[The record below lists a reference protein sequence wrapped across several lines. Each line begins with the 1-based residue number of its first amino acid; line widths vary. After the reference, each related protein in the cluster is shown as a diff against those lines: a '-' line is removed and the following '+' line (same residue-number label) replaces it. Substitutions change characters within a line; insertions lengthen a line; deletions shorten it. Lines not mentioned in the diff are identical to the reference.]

1 MLRTPEVSGGA
12 PGSFLVLT
20 GYYNLRQREGTWFST
35 FFRDLIAMVTD
46 DNMDLLDLH
55 QRLNGLSDVNR
66 RQLLQL
72 LAVTSGGLMLPGLAE
87 ASLRPN
93 RIKDIRVWTAPDH
106 SRVVF
111 DLERPV
117 KHTLFRL
124 KNPDRVVLDIDNAT
138 LSHSTHNLRIK
149 DPVVRAFRMGIP
161 RPNTTRAVFE
171 LNEEVRPRSFLLK
184 ATKKRGPR
192 LVIDLYRKGEL
203 ERQAKLERRNDPF
216 RNRTVDRD
224 EMVVVIDPGHGGE
237 DPGAVG
243 RTGVKEK
250 DVVLTVAKKLANMVN
265 ATPGYRAHL
274 TRKGDYYVSLKK
286 RVGIARQHDPD
297 LFMSLHA
304 DSFRVASA
312 RGTSV
317 YCLSEKGK
325 PTPDRAIKDLVE
337 RENNTDLV
345 GGVNLGK
352 VVDPEVAGILMDL
365 SQRDSLN
372 RSLVL
377 GRNLLDSLD
386 TMPKVKLHYKNVKQ
400 AGFAVLKAPD
410 IPSVLVEL
418 AFLSNPHEERLLKK
432 ENYQATLAKG
442 LFRGV
447 ERFARASRVVT

>member
-1 MLRTPEVSGGA
+1 MEL
-12 PGSFLVLT
+12 
-20 GYYNLRQREGTWFST
+20 
-35 FFRDLIAMVTD
+35 
-46 DNMDLLDLH
+46 MDIH
-55 QRLNGLSDVNR
+55 RRLNRLSDVNR

-72 LAVTSGGLMLPGLAE
+72 LALTSGGMLLPNLAE
-87 ASLRPN
+87 ASLGPN
-93 RIKDIRVWTAPDH
+93 QIKDIRVWTAPDH

-124 KNPDRVVLDIDNAT
+124 KNPDRVVLDIENAI
-138 LSHSTHNLRIK
+138 LSQSTSHLRIK

-161 RPNTTRAVFE
+161 RPDTTRAVFE

-184 ATKKRGPR
+184 ATKDRGPR

-203 ERQAKLERRNDPF
+203 ERQARLEREYDPF
-216 RNRTVDRD
+216 RNRTPVR
-224 EMVVVIDPGHGGE
+224 ENMVVVIDPGHGGE
-237 DPGAVG
+237 DPGA
-243 RTGVKEK
+243 TGPSGVREK
-250 DVVLTVAKKLANMVN
+250 DVVLTVAKKLAAMVN
-265 ATPGYRAHL
+265 ATPGYEAKL
-274 TRKGDYYVSLKK
+274 TREGDYYVSLKK
-286 RVGIARQHDPD
+286 RVGIARQYDPD

-304 DSFRVASA
+304 DSFRIRSA

-317 YCLSEKGK
+317 YCLSEQGK

-337 RENNTDLV
+337 RENSTDLV

-386 TMPKVKLHYKNVKQ
+386 AMPQVRLHYRNVKQ

-418 AFLSNPHEERLLKK
+418 AFLSNPNEEMMMKK
-432 ENYQATLAKG
+432 ESYQATLAAG
-442 LFRGV
+442 LLKGV
-447 ERFARASRVVT
+447 ERFAKASREIS